1 MVNLPATLAALAAA
15 LLIGFAAL
23 SMTGGEFGV
32 AGVSFLSASVVI
44 FLRER
49 YLVGG

>member
-1 MVNLPATLAALAAA
+1 MVNVQAALAAA
-15 LLIGFAAL
+15 AAASLVGFAAL
-23 SMTGGEFGV
+23 AMAAGDFGV

-49 YLVGG
+49 FLVDR